1 MVTEY
6 ISYETMETGQAA
18 GRIGWVGMFE
28 LTGRTALITGAGQ
41 SIGAVMAATI
51 AEAGATVVVN
61 DLRPEAAERTAS
73 TIRSDGGA
81 SVAASFD
88 VTDFDATTAAIRAAE
103 HEVGPI
109 DILVNNAGIVSQ
121 AGIRFFRDADPE
133 YWHRWVDLNLF
144 GVMNCCKAVID
155 GMCERGFGRIVTI
168 SSGAG
173 VSGLAIGMSAY
184 AAGKGGAISFMRH
197 LALET
202 ATFGVTANTLALG
215 MMDNMQ
221 GTDAGDTLGARV
233 PVGRL
238 GSGRDVGTAIIW
250 LAAEGAWVTGQT
262 ININGGSLTT

>member
-1 MVTEY
+1 
-6 ISYETMETGQAA
+6 
-18 GRIGWVGMFE
+18 MFE

-41 SIGAVMAATI
+41 SIGAIMAATI
-51 AEAGATVVVN
+51 AEAGATVIVN
-61 DLRPEAAERTAS
+61 DLRPEACERTAS
-73 TIRSDGGA
+73 AIRSEGGRA
-81 SVAASFD
+81 AVASFD
-88 VTDFDATTAAIRAAE
+88 VTDFDAVLGGIRAAE
-103 HEVGPI
+103 RDIGPI
-109 DILVNNAGIVSQ
+109 DILVNNAGIVRQ
-121 AGIRFFRDADPE
+121 AGVRFFRDADPE
-133 YWHRWVDLNLF
+133 YWHRWIDLNLF

-155 GMCERGFGRIVTI
+155 GMCERRFGRIVTI

-202 ATFGVTANTLALG
+202 APLGVTANTLALG

-238 GSGRDVGTAIIW
+238 GSGRDVGTAIVW
-250 LAAEGAWVTGQT
+250 LAAEGSWTTGQT